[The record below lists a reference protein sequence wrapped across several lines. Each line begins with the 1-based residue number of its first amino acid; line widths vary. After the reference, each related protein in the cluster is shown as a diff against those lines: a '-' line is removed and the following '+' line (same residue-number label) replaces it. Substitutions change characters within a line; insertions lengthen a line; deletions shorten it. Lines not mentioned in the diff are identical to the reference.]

1 MSPVSTEHHSYA
13 QHFPDSYQSV
23 TIEAKK
29 KAVILDSKSPHGMNY
44 DKYPSLHLS
53 ESLLD
58 AKQDTMGDKANSE

>member
-1 MSPVSTEHHSYA
+1 
-13 QHFPDSYQSV
+13 
-23 TIEAKK
+23 
-29 KAVILDSKSPHGMNY
+29 MNY